1 MHSAA
6 FSSLTPPIASTGI
19 LTTRQISPNRAM
31 PCGSPIPRLDGVSN
45 TGPKKMY
52 AAPAR
57 SASRAS
63 ARLWHETPTKNSAG
77 ACPPRHQLTT
87 SRAPSDSR
95 PRCTPAAPAAS
106 ATSNRSF
113 TITRAPPAAVTDS
126 RASPSSSCA
135 DKSFSRICTQ
145 STPAAIAARIFPS
158 TPAPASPA
166 ASDFR
171 SVT

>member
-1 MHSAA
+1 MQSPA
-6 FSSLTPPIASTGI
+6 FSSLSPPIANTGI
-19 LTTRQISPNRAM
+19 PTSRQISPRRAT
-31 PCGSPIPRLDGVSN
+31 PCGSPIPRFEGVSN

-52 AAPAR
+52 AAPAL

-63 ARLWHETPTKNSAG
+63 SKLWHETPTIKFAG
-77 ACPPRHQLTT
+77 AFPARHQLTT

-95 PRCTPAAPAAS
+95 PKCTPAAPDAS
-106 ATSNRSF
+106 ATSTRSF
-113 TITRAPPAAVTDS
+113 TITRAPPPATTAS
-126 RASPSSSCA
+126 RASPSKSRP

-145 STPAAIAARIFPS
+145 STPAAADARTLRS
-158 TPAPASPA
+158 TPAPPSLS